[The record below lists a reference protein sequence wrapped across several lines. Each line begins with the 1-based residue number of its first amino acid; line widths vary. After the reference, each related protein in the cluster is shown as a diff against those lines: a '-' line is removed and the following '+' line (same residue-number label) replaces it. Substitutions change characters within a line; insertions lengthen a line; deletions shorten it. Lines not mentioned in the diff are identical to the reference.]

1 MRHLP
6 EVQAQ
11 IELEANRRWINLI
24 EIRNRFR
31 DEMEELGAY
40 SDENKRILR
49 ELNHQVK
56 GGPDRIIQM
65 DNLKIDI
72 LL

>member
-1 MRHLP
+1 MKNILNIRAEKEN
-6 EVQAQ
+6 EVFK
-11 IELEANRRWINLI
+11 RWLNLI

-40 SDENKRILR
+40 SKENKRILR
-49 ELNHQVK
+49 ELTHQVK

>member
-1 MRHLP
+1 MRYLP

-31 DEMEELGAY
+31 DEMDELGAY

-72 LL
+72 KL